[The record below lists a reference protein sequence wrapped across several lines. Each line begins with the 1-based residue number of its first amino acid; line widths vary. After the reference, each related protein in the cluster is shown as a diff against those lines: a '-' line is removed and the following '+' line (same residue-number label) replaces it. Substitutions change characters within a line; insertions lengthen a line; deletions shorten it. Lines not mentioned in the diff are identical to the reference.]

1 MSIFSNC
8 SSKIFVNY
16 IFHFFGIMNRT
27 MLHLSISIYK
37 IWISPDF
44 LNFTH
49 ILFCWILYLI
59 SLISFWFFW
68 SLFNCLWTRF
78 QLSISIFNIVIFPV
92 FLNIAHILFYFIL
105 DFLSDLF
112 YQFLILLNSFYL
124 LVFFCIWYLSSYF
137 LLSTLSILSLLPD
150 YMSPV
155 NISSSFSAI
164 YFIYLI
170 IIISLISFIII
181 FFNTTLVTHYPQS
194 KNFITVN

>member
-1 MSIFSNC
+1 MSIFSNR

-112 YQFLILLNSFYL
+112 HQFLILLNSFYL
-124 LVFFCIWYLSSYF
+124 LVFFVSDIFHRISCYQPYLFYLFYQIICRQLIFHHHFQLYILSISLSLSLWSLSS
-137 LLSTLSILSLLPD
+137 
-150 YMSPV
+150 
-155 NISSSFSAI
+155 
-164 YFIYLI
+164 
-170 IIISLISFIII
+170 
-181 FFNTTLVTHYPQS
+181 
-194 KNFITVN
+194 